1 MMESGSAITSA
12 SSLST
17 LGWISS
23 SPMDMRQSS
32 WSTRSLTVSSWIVG
46 GFVCSQ
52 AKTTRSESR
61 LPGQRVKFSDL
72 EMVEFRILRGMAVQ
86 IRSVQLSLIFKDCL
100 IQAQEWSIPMNKKSI
115 KGGRRPALMNRG
127 PHKTQT
133 IKRQHLRNG
142 SSVRWNTE
150 TLSKHA
156 DVMGSRKPKLT
167 LRCLLVEALKGNK
180 EELDKYFSS

>member
-1 MMESGSAITSA
+1 
-12 SSLST
+12 
-17 LGWISS
+17 
-23 SPMDMRQSS
+23 
-32 WSTRSLTVSSWIVG
+32 
-46 GFVCSQ
+46 
-52 AKTTRSESR
+52 
-61 LPGQRVKFSDL
+61 
-72 EMVEFRILRGMAVQ
+72 MAVQ